1 MVHNECCRLQN
12 SIIVVSEQ
20 LKIGEVYI
28 TLYIA
33 LEIYKFTLKLIDS
46 KTLVSSEIFLQWQ
59 NILSS
64 LLRRNKLTSDFSV
77 PD

>member
-46 KTLVSSEIFLQWQ
+46 KTLVSSEIFLQ
-59 NILSS
+59 
-64 LLRRNKLTSDFSV
+64 
-77 PD
+77 